1 MRLLKL
7 PNALLIAALVAQV
20 LAFPLLDQVWGGRAF
35 LVVFEWLI
43 LVLALRAAR
52 AKTQQSRIGYLFLLP
67 AVILHVAA
75 ALSTLP
81 GLYPAS
87 LLAQA
92 AFHGFVVFSLLRYV
106 LSDDIMTLDELFAAA
121 SMYILLA
128 FAFAYV
134 YALIEFVHPGAFYV
148 NPANNPDGLVGWW
161 ELLYFSFTCLTSV
174 GFGEITPVADTA
186 RSVVMLQQMAGVLYV
201 AILISRL
208 TQMQALRRRGRDS

>member
-1 MRLLKL
+1 MRMMKY
-7 PNALLIAALVAQV
+7 PNALLIGALVAQV
-20 LAFPLLDQVWGGRAF
+20 LAYPLFDRVDGGRAL

-52 AKTQQSRIGYLFLLP
+52 AKTHQSRLGYLFLLP
-67 AVILHVAA
+67 AVLLHVAA
-75 ALSTLP
+75 ALTTLP

-92 AFHGFVVFSLLRYV
+92 AFHGYVVASLLRYV
-106 LSDDIMTLDELFAAA
+106 FSDDIMTVDELLAAA
-121 SMYILLA
+121 SMYILMA

-134 YALIEFVHPGAFYV
+134 YALIEYVHPGAFYI
-148 NPANNPDGLVGWW
+148 NPVNNPDGIVGWW

-174 GFGEITPVADTA
+174 GFGEITPVAEGA

-201 AILISRL
+201 ALLISRM
-208 TQMQALRRRGRDS
+208 TQMQARRRP